1 MEIEALIF
9 IEATKN
15 FTSEWIQREIEMTV
29 HYPENASFPKNLRYD
44 NKDPGESKGES
55 SLDLKELFP
64 KISNIVETYLN
75 RDDYWIHRNA
85 MFQPDI
91 SKDYVEF
98 KKEKIRKEVT
108 SSVRR
113 ILGCATEI
121 FWELREVEPEN
132 KSWVKELGRRKYACF
147 LRFSDEMTAS
157 LNRYFAML
165 EEFLILNHELKEA
178 ILRME
183 GKKARQ

>member
-1 MEIEALIF
+1 MEIEALVF

-29 HYPENASFPKNLRYD
+29 HFPENASIPKNLRYD
-44 NKDPGESKGES
+44 NKDPGGSKGES

-98 KKEKIRKEVT
+98 KKEKIRKEVI

-121 FWELREVEPEN
+121 LWELREVEPEN

-165 EEFLILNHELKEA
+165 EEFLILNHELKED

-183 GKKARQ
+183 GKKA